1 MCSGWRHRNVCY
13 LCSWKTTNA
22 ISSRLDPEALLVA
35 EAIATFRDH
44 NNRLRRAGVPTLQS
58 RVVLG
63 ISMVGAALT
72 FYKVDV
78 TVDLVR
84 AIELGQYPAQVTA
97 VHRFVSPVLR
107 PLAVQR
113 ESRRSLDNRRIMIQG
128 FEAFKEFVN

>member
-1 MCSGWRHRNVCY
+1 M
-13 LCSWKTTNA
+13 
-22 ISSRLDPEALLVA
+22 
-35 EAIATFRDH
+35 FRDH
-44 NNRLRRAGVPTLQS
+44 NNRLRRAGLPTLQS

-63 ISMVGAALT
+63 VSMVGAALT

-113 ESRRSLDNRRIMIQG
+113 ESMRSLDNRRIMIQG